1 MVACFC
7 QPFKW
12 SVASI
17 LRDSVVAVA
26 VVGTRPRATLLA
38 MVTMRKTI
46 HGFPQALFPI

>member
-1 MVACFC
+1 MAACFC